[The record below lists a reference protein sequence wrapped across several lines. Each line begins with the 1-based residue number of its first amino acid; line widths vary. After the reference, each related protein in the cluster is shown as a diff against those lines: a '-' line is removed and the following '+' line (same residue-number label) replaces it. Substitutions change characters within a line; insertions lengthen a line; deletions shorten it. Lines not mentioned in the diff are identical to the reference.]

1 LENIA
6 RRRLIL
12 GSHLTLQAQVFIALN
27 LSEMF
32 GRQELSTSKYRAQC
46 EHHDKAPYCVRR
58 KEQKIIQKT
67 IY

>member
-6 RRRLIL
+6 RRRFIL

-32 GRQELSTSKYRAQC
+32 GCQ
-46 EHHDKAPYCVRR
+46 
-58 KEQKIIQKT
+58 
-67 IY
+67 